1 MYIYVCLTISFL
13 LATLATTFIN
23 PNIKKDL
30 LEQLTPYEIE
40 MYKKIT
46 NFRALIYYQGLF
58 LGVIIALFYLY
69 LSFNKNVY
77 LNIFIALT
85 ITFIVNYFYY
95 MLYPKPFYMLQILDN
110 NSENLAWL
118 KIYKYMQFRY
128 HLAFLLGL
136 FFSYFLF
143 KVFLKFNKN

>member
-58 LGVIIALFYLY
+58 LGVVIALFYLY

-143 KVFLKFNKN
+143 EVFLKFNKN